1 MRYKGVVREFALL
14 FIAHRHRKGSD
25 MPIDYSN
32 LKPDDFLP
40 KFGTTCPNM
49 EDLQTGDL
57 LFPRLPTSKKTGT
70 KNSVSSL
77 LQKKI
82 QGNTELFE
90 RGRTLKQIFGDSKTK
105 ELLAKADNPKLANLR
120 SLDITVAIADILI
133 EKAKKTLPPI
143 GGEKIKFGNNLNK
156 KIKLL
161 NNHNSLYA
169 SHDGM
174 RILSE
179 LLDPNKL
186 QTEGLGGSSLED
198 ILTDVRVLELIMQ
211 ILIASGFGGL
221 IKNWFNATMPIT
233 LIDFMMDP
241 LIQLLFDLLV
251 ADDVKGSVFIGHVGM
266 VIREKDGKHTNT
278 IEGSNVYVINANITS
293 YSHYRVAMHPYY
305 VKDDNIN
312 ISVYFDKHYN
322 KKILNKF
329 DDETDFDWPA
339 ENAAGWAN
347 RRIALLENIWHARPS
362 SDFQKALG
370 EEWQNGLIKAA
381 KEMHGRPYGFFDHSD
396 LGEDD
401 RMYCSEYIYNIFR
414 RGISQAAANT
424 LKEKMTWGMVKQSM
438 VNDGN
443 TTMADFIQNIL
454 DKDEIYHKVKTD
466 EFFVFQPAILWNS
479 PGLTHPFRPGD
490 DEYAPL
496 LRA

>member
-1 MRYKGVVREFALL
+1 MRYKGDVREFALL
-14 FIAHRHRKGSD
+14 FIANRHTKGYD

-32 LKPDDFLP
+32 LKPEDFLP
-40 KFGTTCPNM
+40 KFITDPNCPDPK
-49 EDLQTGDL
+49 DLQTGDL
-57 LFPRLPTSKKTGT
+57 LFPRLPTSKKSGT

-82 QGNTELFE
+82 QGNAELFG
-90 RGRTLKQIFGDSKTK
+90 RGRTLKQIFDDNKTA
-105 ELLAKADNPKLANLR
+105 ELLAKAGNPKLANLR

-133 EKAKKTLPPI
+133 EKAKKTPPPI
-143 GGEKIKFGNNLNK
+143 GGEKIEFGNNSNK
-156 KIKLL
+156 KIELL

-169 SHDGM
+169 SHNGM
-174 RILSE
+174 RILNE

-221 IKNWFNATMPIT
+221 IKNWFNATTPIT

-278 IEGSNVYVINANITS
+278 IEGSSVYVINANITS

-305 VKDDNIN
+305 VKDDNTN
-312 ISVYFDKHYN
+312 ISTYFKKHYN
-322 KKILNKF
+322 KKIPNGF

-381 KEMHGRPYGFFDHSD
+381 KEMHGRPYGFFDHPD

-414 RGISQAAANT
+414 RGISDDASKI
-424 LKEKMTWGMVKQSM
+424 LKKKMTWGMVKQSM
-438 VNDGN
+438 INDKN
-443 TTMADFIQNIL
+443 DTMAGFIQDIL
-454 DKDEIYHKVKTD
+454 NDHETYQKKETD
-466 EFFVFQPAILWNS
+466 EFFVLQPAILWNS
-479 PGLTHPFRPGD
+479 PGLTHLFRPGGA
-490 DEYAPL
+490 EYAPL
-496 LRA
+496 L